1 MAFKKDSQKRRSD
14 RLMVRIPLSISGLTE
29 KGEPF
34 ECHGH
39 AVDVNRFGARIRLER
54 PVPVAD
60 KVVLTNLE
68 NNLRGEF
75 RVVKVLETTAEG
87 KTALGV
93 ETLGNYP
100 TFWGIAFPTRPKR
113 AGESRGLLECQ
124 QCHSATLHPLI
135 LDEIEVLECGGTVR
149 KPCTSCG
156 ARTEW
161 KFAMEAGLAALTG
174 TEPPSGRQ
182 DAGEKQQGG
191 RTVFIQHPVTVQTAA
206 GEVEVVQTENLSKD
220 EIRCSSEKSYE
231 VNQVVTLEWENSG
244 TGKRL
249 RVQGRIRR
257 RQSIAGSRRIVYSMR
272 YEGTPAVLPPA
283 PLRPAGKFYALV
295 TALAAAACVLVALNV
310 RRIILSLTLP
320 LNSMALPIA
329 SLGAALLLVALAH
342 KAWKTVLAREPESR
356 QIFRKRHL
364 TAAWITALV
373 FLGSLGTGVVAGMAS
388 SHQRGRRLKA
398 LHDFAVARIFEN
410 NIDAAEN
417 RVMESS
423 ADYSDVCATL
433 ALLAAKWQPQL
444 DALSADA
451 LELYRFQLWE
461 SANSRE
467 QMKGLEAV
475 LALDRSKLGVV
486 EQQIALKT
494 EASNVSPDKELA
506 FWQSRFPPLRQK
518 IRNLDAQKEQVV
530 KNLMSKK

>member
-29 KGEPF
+29 TGEPF

-54 PVPVAD
+54 PIPVAGN
-60 KVVLTNLE
+60 VLLTNME

-75 RVVKVLETTAEG
+75 RIVKVLETTPAG
-87 KTALGV
+87 KKALGV

-100 TFWGIAFPTRPKR
+100 TFWGIAFPTRSKR

-149 KPCTSCG
+149 KPCASCG

-161 KFAMEAGLAALTG
+161 KFAMEAGLAALPG
-174 TEPPSGRQ
+174 TDAPAWRQ
-182 DAGEKQQGG
+182 DAGEKQQGT
-191 RTVFIQHPVTVQTAA
+191 RTVFMQHPVTLQTAA
-206 GEVEVVQTENLSKD
+206 GDIEIVQTENLSKD

-231 VNQVVTLEWENSG
+231 VSQGVTLEWENSG

-257 RQSIAGSRRIVYSMR
+257 RQSIAGSRRVVYSIR
-272 YEGTPAVLPPA
+272 YEGTPVVLPPA
-283 PLRPAGKFYALV
+283 PLKPAGKFYAV
-295 TALAAAACVLVALNV
+295 MTALAAAACVLVALNV
-310 RRIILSLTLP
+310 RRIILSLTFP
-320 LNSMALPIA
+320 LSSMALPIA
-329 SLGAALLLVALAH
+329 FLGAALLPAALAH

-364 TAAWITALV
+364 TAAWITAFV
-373 FLGSLGTGVVAGMAS
+373 FLGSLGTGVVAGLAS
-388 SHQRGRRLKA
+388 GHQRGRRLKV
-398 LHDFAVARIFEN
+398 LHDFAVARIFES

-417 RVMESS
+417 RVMESP

-433 ALLAAKWQPQL
+433 ALLAAKWRPQL

-451 LELYRFQLWE
+451 LELYRFQLWQ
-461 SANSRE
+461 SVNSRE
-467 QMKGLEAV
+467 EMKGLEEI
-475 LALDRSKLGVV
+475 LALERRKLDVV
-486 EQQIALKT
+486 KQQIALKD
-494 EASNVSPDKELA
+494 EAANVSPDRQLP
-506 FWQSRFPPLRQK
+506 FWQSSFAPLRQK
-518 IRNLDAQKEQVV
+518 IRDMDARKQQVV
-530 KNLMSKK
+530 KALIAEK